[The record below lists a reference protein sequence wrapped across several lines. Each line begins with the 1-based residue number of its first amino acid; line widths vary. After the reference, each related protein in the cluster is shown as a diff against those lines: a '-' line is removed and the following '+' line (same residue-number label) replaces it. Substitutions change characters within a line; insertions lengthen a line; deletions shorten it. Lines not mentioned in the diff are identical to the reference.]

1 MGTDQKSGP
10 LAMLAVMLFVMVLFI
25 AIILNVIQ
33 QMHRQ
38 WYNQVKHKFGIE
50 NQNQKQEG

>member
-33 QMHRQ
+33 QMHHQ

>member
-1 MGTDQKSGP
+1 MDLCEFLILVNPNSTQMGTDQKSGP

-33 QMHRQ
+33 QMHHQ
-38 WYNQVKHKFGIE
+38 
-50 NQNQKQEG
+50 